1 MGLRTTSGK
10 LGNPKFVDN
19 APEAVVAKEREKQGL
34 MSSALEAL
42 QQKLEQL
49 KSV

>member
-1 MGLRTTSGK
+1 
-10 LGNPKFVDN
+10 
-19 APEAVVAKEREKQGL
+19 VAKERGKQGQ
-34 MSSALEAL
+34 MSGALEAL